1 MPQFS
6 RAEVLKHCSNR
17 DCWIIIGN
25 KVYDVTKFLDEHP
38 GGCEVLLEKAG
49 DDRTESFEDVGHS
62 TDAREMSK
70 DYYIGDIIDE
80 EKQTYTYDKKPI
92 APTTTKTTSGG
103 FNVESLVYPGL
114 VIVIAFFIYYLLF
127 A

>member
-1 MPQFS
+1 MPQFT
-6 RAEVLKHCSNR
+6 RAEVLKHCS
-17 DCWIIIGN
+17 
-25 KVYDVTKFLDEHP
+25 
-38 GGCEVLLEKAG
+38 GCEVLLEKAG

-70 DYYIGDIIDE
+70 DYYIGDIVDE

-92 APTTTKTTSGG
+92 APTTTTTTSGG
-103 FNVESLVYPGL
+103 FNAESLVYPGL
-114 VIVIAFFIYYLLF
+114 FIVIAFFVYYLLF